1 MAFKD
6 VLKQLRTSRG
16 MTQKELALAV
26 GVSQN
31 AISMYETGHREPD
44 IKLLSAIGE
53 ALDVDMNGLLGA
65 QAKETV
71 PAQEPLNSRDLRD
84 IGKKMRSM
92 LELFDSEEALMFDG
106 EPLDDE
112 TRELLKESYRNQLEL
127 TKRLAKAKYTPNKNR
142 KSN

>member
-16 MTQKELALAV
+16 LTQKDLALRT

-31 AISMYETGHREPD
+31 AISMYETGRREPD
-44 IKLLSAIGE
+44 MRMLAALGE
-53 ALDVDMNGLLGA
+53 ALDVDMNALMGSEGKTSAEL
-65 QAKETV
+65 
-71 PAQEPLNSRDLRD
+71 PLNSRDQRD

-92 LELFDSEEALMFDG
+92 LELFDSQEALMFDG

-112 TRELLKESYRNQLEL
+112 TRELLKESYRSQLEL
-127 TKRLAKAKYTPNKNR
+127 TKRLAKVKYNPNKNR
-142 KSN
+142 QSD